1 MESELIDLRPL
12 RNRPDLNSLKEVKRE
27 LEIVREKYEA
37 LMLKKSEYN

>member
-12 RNRPDLNSLKEVKRE
+12 RNRPDINTLKEVKKE
-27 LEIVREKYEA
+27 LDILREKYEA